1 MNKSILTLAV
11 SITCLFTQIANA
23 QNPISQKIQTEF
35 GIGFATSILH
45 SGKEL
50 MRSQELRDQGLSYF
64 QNSQGIRKNVG
75 SYGTP
80 IGWVLTTAYYRPIK
94 KVKGLML
101 GTALRASLTGSEPSS
116 DGYEEGYFFNYI
128 TVTGGAKYYP
138 FTKNNLFILGEF
150 GMASVL
156 TKNRFINSEG
166 KQNYFHQ
173 FGIGTNLSAAFG
185 YSFKP
190 FKNSEK
196 TFDIKAV
203 YQLNNTRVEVDN
215 VGNDS
220 WQFSGLNLIASINF

>member
-1 MNKSILTLAV
+1 MKKLINTYM
-11 SITCLFTQIANA
+11 LFTTLLVSFVANA

-50 MRSQELRDQGLSYF
+50 MRSQELREQGLSYF
-64 QNSQGIRKNVG
+64 QNSQGVRKNVG
-75 SYGTP
+75 SYRTP
-80 IGWVLTTAYYRPIK
+80 IGWVLTTAYYRPTK

-101 GTALRASLTGSEPSS
+101 GTALRASLTGSQPNS

-128 TVTGGAKYYP
+128 TVTAGAKYYP
-138 FTKNNLFILGEF
+138 FTKNNLFMLGEF

-173 FGIGTNLSAAFG
+173 FGVGTNVSVALG
-185 YSFKP
+185 YSIKP

-196 TFDIKAV
+196 TFDIKAI

-215 VGNDS
+215 IGNDL

>member
-1 MNKSILTLAV
+1 MKKSINNYIFFISLLV
-11 SITCLFTQIANA
+11 SFAANA

-50 MRSQELRDQGLSYF
+50 MQSQELREKGLSYF
-64 QNSQGIRKNVG
+64 QNSLGNRKNVG

-80 IGWVLTTAYYRPIK
+80 VGWVLTTAYYRPIK

-101 GTALRASLTGSEPSS
+101 GTALRASLTGSEPSTE
-116 DGYEEGYFFNYI
+116 GYEEGYFFNYI
-128 TVTGGAKYYP
+128 TITGGAKYYP
-138 FTKNNLFILGEF
+138 FTKNNLFVMGEF

-173 FGIGTNLSAAFG
+173 FGVGTNLTAAIG

-196 TFDIKAV
+196 TFDMKAV

-215 VGNDS
+215 IGDDS

>member
-1 MNKSILTLAV
+1 MNKFIITLAV
-11 SITCLFTQIANA
+11 SITCLFAQFANA
-23 QNPISQKIQTEF
+23 QNPISQNIQTEF

-50 MRSQELRDQGLSYF
+50 IQSQELRNQGLSYF

-101 GTALRASLTGSEPSS
+101 GTALRASLTGSQPSS
-116 DGYEEGYFFNYI
+116 DGYEEGYFFNFI

-150 GMASVL
+150 GLASVL
-156 TKNRFINSEG
+156 TKNRFINEVG
-166 KQNYFHQ
+166 KQNYFQQ
-173 FGIGTNLSAAFG
+173 FGIGINVSAAIG
-185 YSFKP
+185 YSLKP
-190 FKNSEK
+190 IKNSEK
-196 TFDIKAV
+196 SFDIKAV
-203 YQLNNTRVEVDN
+203 YQLNNTTVEVDN
-215 VGNDS
+215 IGNDL

>member
-1 MNKSILTLAV
+1 MKKSINNYAFFV
-11 SITCLFTQIANA
+11 SLLISFAANA

-35 GIGFATSILH
+35 GIGFATSIFH

-50 MRSQELRDQGLSYF
+50 MQSQELREKGLSYF
-64 QNSQGIRKNVG
+64 QNSQGYRKNVG

-80 IGWVLTTAYYRPIK
+80 VGWVLTTAYYRPIK

-101 GTALRASLTGSEPSS
+101 GTALRASLTGCEPSTE
-116 DGYEEGYFFNYI
+116 GYEEGYFFNYI
-128 TVTGGAKYYP
+128 TITGGAKYYP
-138 FTKNNLFILGEF
+138 FTKNNLFVLGEF

-156 TKNRFINSEG
+156 TKNRFINGEG

-173 FGIGTNLSAAFG
+173 FGIGTNLTAAIG

-196 TFDIKAV
+196 TFDMKAV

-215 VGNDS
+215 IGNDL

>member
-1 MNKSILTLAV
+1 MKKSINTLIFFV
-11 SITCLFTQIANA
+11 SVLVSFAANA

-35 GIGFATSILH
+35 GLGLATSFLH

-50 MRSQELRDQGLSYF
+50 IRSQELREQGLSYF
-64 QNSQGIRKNVG
+64 QNSAGIRKNVG

-101 GTALRASLTGSEPSS
+101 GTALRASLTGTQPSS

-128 TVTGGAKYYP
+128 TITGGAKYYP
-138 FTKNNLFILGEF
+138 FTNNNLFLLGEF

-173 FGIGTNLSAAFG
+173 FGIGTNLSAAIG
-185 YSFKP
+185 YSLKS
-190 FKNSEK
+190 FKNSERS
-196 TFDIKAV
+196 FDIKAV

-215 VGNDS
+215 IGNDL
-220 WQFSGLNLIASINF
+220 WRFSGLNLIASINF